1 MHVLETPVSDQ
12 SNPRLGLPEGSGY
25 DPIIIGALLQSL
37 LLSYS
42 GPTLST
48 FPVVLT
54 DCSFPF
60 MDKSLYFP

>member
-1 MHVLETPVSDQ
+1 MHVLETPMSDQ

-25 DPIIIGALLQSL
+25 DPIIIEALLQSL

-42 GPTLST
+42 DLTLST
-48 FPVVLT
+48 SPVILT

-60 MDKSLYFP
+60 MDKSLYLP

>member
-1 MHVLETPVSDQ
+1 MHVLETSVSDQ

-37 LLSYS
+37 LLSYL